1 MKIYDFNLYRAGS
14 IKHKILL
21 SMKLTILLLFVAFLH
36 VNASSFAQ
44 KNITLNEKNASLQ
57 KVLKAIKSQSGFNV
71 FFIQSDLKKSKAVSI
86 DVKDVSLAEA
96 LNQCF
101 KDQPLTYSIQANTIV
116 VKERPANVAPANKT
130 AQETPVNKV
139 IDVIGTILD
148 EIGKGI
154 PGASIKVKGKEQG
167 AASDEN
173 GNFKLVGVADDA
185 ILIISY
191 MGYKTQEVK
200 AAASLKITLVPQT
213 NDLNEVV
220 VVAYGTQKKSSL
232 TGAVATITPKQ
243 LKERPVTSIQN
254 ALQGISP
261 GLTILQRPGDVSAS
275 ATGGTAVNIRGR
287 SSLAG
292 AGTPLYIIDGIP
304 ASSQEFAILNPND
317 ISGMS
322 VLKDASSA
330 ALYGS
335 RAANG
340 VIMVTTK
347 RGGGDKVSIELNA
360 NYGWQS
366 PTRISKYLGSVDYTT
381 LYNEA
386 LTNVGRSPMYTPAQI
401 ELYRNGSQPDL
412 YPNTDWYK
420 EVLRS
425 SAPQSD
431 VNLNINAPGKTTSSY
446 LGLNYLTQ
454 ESLIPN
460 KDQDRFSAKL
470 NTETKVVDN
479 ILKVGTNISFIN
491 QAFDRLGNLSWTE
504 LNRSLPTS
512 VFRQSNGQWGSVNNG
527 TVASSSIPYR
537 NQARMIAES
546 SKGSNRNN
554 LLQTA
559 ANATLTPLKGLSI
572 NGLVSLKFTNNNSTA
587 FNNTMTPINNF
598 LTGNPI
604 ALPAGQGT
612 QNDLREYWVKR
623 KELLVQG
630 TADYE
635 RTFGKH
641 YGKVTVGASQESN
654 VLRSAFIGRRNF
666 PNNDLS
672 TIINGSGNGEDVLSD
687 SNGDDIIAGVF
698 GLANRTAAE
707 EWSMRSMFGRFNYAF
722 DDKYLLEVNARID
735 YSSRF
740 RDDVRRAFFPSFS
753 AGWVVSKEDFMKNIT
768 WVDNFK
774 LRGSYGSLGNQDVVA
789 VGNYFNRL
797 NAGFQYS
804 FEGTAQDGIWQADGS
819 WPTTTWEKVYMTDFG
834 ADITL
839 FKGKLDITA
848 DYYIKD
854 TKDLLLRNAALATYP
869 LTVPFTNAASTRNTG
884 FELAVTHNNRIGKDF
899 TFSVG
904 GNLSL
909 IKSKITKIGDN
920 NNDLF
925 PDPYI
930 QRVGESLG
938 SFYGYQADG
947 LFVSDDEVKGHA
959 FQDARTKAGDIKYR
973 DLNGDN
979 VINAADRTIIGND
992 VPFVN
997 YGFNLSASY
1006 KGFDFNILTYGV
1018 AKVKTYLGQ
1027 EASQPFFNGAN
1038 AKVQLLNRWTK
1049 ENPDPNADFPRTLL
1063 TADAGHNINQLS
1075 SFYLFNGS
1083 YFRVRG
1089 ITLGYTLPQNAVKKI
1104 GLSKLRIYGT
1114 TNNPFTIMADK
1125 RLGDYDPE
1133 SASGRGGYPGI
1144 KTWSFGL
1151 SAGL

>member
-1 MKIYDFNLYRAGS
+1 
-14 IKHKILL
+14 
-21 SMKLTILLLFVAFLH
+21 MKLTILLLFIAFLH
-36 VNASSFAQ
+36 VHAGSFAQ

-57 KVLKAIKSQSGFNV
+57 KVLKAIKNQSGYNV
-71 FFIQSDLKKSKAVSI
+71 FFIQSDLKKANMVSI
-86 DVKDVSLAEA
+86 DIKDMPLTEA

-101 KDQPLTYSIQANTIV
+101 KNQPLTYSIQANTIV
-116 VKERPANVAPANKT
+116 VKERPTNAGPANKPEQS
-130 AQETPVNKV
+130 APVNKV
-139 IDVIGTILD
+139 IDVIGTIVD

-154 PGASIKVKGKEQG
+154 PGASIKIKGREQG
-167 AASDEN
+167 TMSDES
-173 GNFKLVGVADDA
+173 GNFKLTGVADDA
-185 ILIISY
+185 ILVISY
-191 MGYKTQEVK
+191 LGYQTKEIKASATVK
-200 AAASLKITLVPQT
+200 VTLLPQS
-213 NDLNEVV
+213 NDLSEVV

-232 TGAVATITPKQ
+232 TGAIATITPKQ

-304 ASSQEFAILNPND
+304 ASSQEFATLNPND

-347 RGGGDKVSIELNA
+347 RGGGEKATIEFNA

-366 PTRISKYLGSVDYTT
+366 PTRIAKYLGSVDYTT

-420 EVLRS
+420 EVLRPN
-425 SAPQSD
+425 APQGD
-431 VNLNINAPGKTTSSY
+431 VNLNINAPGKITSSY

-470 NTETKVVDN
+470 NTETKVIEN
-479 ILKVGTNISFIN
+479 ILKIGTNISFIN

-504 LNRSLPTS
+504 LNRSLPTT

-527 TVASSSIPYR
+527 TVASSSLPYR

-587 FNNTMTPINNF
+587 FNNTMAPINNF

-604 ALPAGQGT
+604 PLPAGQGT
-612 QNDLREYWVKR
+612 QNDLREYWSKR
-623 KELLVQG
+623 KELLVQA

-641 YGKVTVGASQESN
+641 YGKVTVGSSQESN
-654 VLRSAFIGRRNF
+654 VLRSAFLGRRNF

-672 TIINGSGNGEDVLSD
+672 TIINGSGNGEDILSD
-687 SNGDDIIAGVF
+687 NNNDDIIAGVY

-707 EWSMRSMFGRFNYAF
+707 EWAMRSMFGRFNYAF
-722 DDKYLLEVNARID
+722 EDKYLLEVNARID

-740 RDDVRRAFFPSFS
+740 REDVRRAFFPSFS
-753 AGWVVSKEDFMKNIT
+753 AGWVVSKEDFMKNIN
-768 WVDNFK
+768 WVDNLK

-797 NAGFQYS
+797 NSGFQYS

-834 ADITL
+834 ADMTL

-925 PDPYI
+925 ADDLYI

-938 SFYGYQADG
+938 SFYGYIADG
-947 LFVSDDEVKGHA
+947 LFVSNEEVASHA
-959 FQDARTKAGDIKYR
+959 FQDARTRAGDIKYR
-973 DLNGDN
+973 DINGDN

-997 YGFNLSASY
+997 YGFNLSAAY

-1018 AKVKTYLGQ
+1018 AKVKTFLGQ
-1027 EASQPFFNGAN
+1027 EASTPFFNGAN

-1075 SFYLFNGS
+1075 SFYLFSGS

-1114 TNNPFTIMADK
+1114 ANNPFTIMADK

>member
-1 MKIYDFNLYRAGS
+1 MKIYDFNLYGASR
-14 IKHKILL
+14 IKNKILL
-21 SMKLTILLLFVAFLH
+21 SMKLTILLLFIAILH
-36 VNASSFAQ
+36 VNAGSFAQ
-44 KNITLNEKNASLQ
+44 KNITLSEKNASLQ
-57 KVLKAIKSQSGFNV
+57 KVLKAIKNQSGYNV
-71 FFIQSDLKKSKAVSI
+71 FFIQSDLKKANTVSI
-86 DVKDVSLAEA
+86 DVKDMPLAEA

-101 KDQPLTYSIQANTIV
+101 KNQPLTYSIQANTIV
-116 VKERPANVAPANKT
+116 VKERPVNIVPANKPEQS
-130 AQETPVNKV
+130 APVNKV

-167 AASDEN
+167 TMSDES
-173 GNFKLVGVADDA
+173 GNFKLTGVADDA
-185 ILIISY
+185 TLVISY
-191 MGYKTQEVK
+191 LGYQTKEVK
-200 AAASLKITLVPQT
+200 ASATVKVTMVPQS

-232 TGAVATITPKQ
+232 TGAIATITPKQ

-275 ATGGTAVNIRGR
+275 ATSNTGVNIRGR

-304 ASSQEFAILNPND
+304 ASSQEFASLNPND

-347 RGGGDKVSIELNA
+347 RGGGDKATIEFNA

-366 PTRISKYLGSVDYTT
+366 PTRIAKYLGSVDYTT

-386 LTNVGRSPMYTPAQI
+386 LTNVGRNPIYTPAQI

-420 EVLRS
+420 EVLRE
-425 SAPQSD
+425 SAPLGD
-431 VNLNINAPGKTTSSY
+431 VNLNINSPGKITNSY
-446 LGLNYLTQ
+446 LGLSYLTQ

-470 NTETKVVDN
+470 NTETKVIEN

-491 QAFDRLGNLSWTE
+491 QAFNRLGNLSWTE
-504 LNRSLPTS
+504 LNRSLPTT

-537 NQARMIAES
+537 NQARLVEEAG
-546 SKGSNRNN
+546 KGSDRNN

-604 ALPAGQGT
+604 PLPAGVGT

-623 KELLVQG
+623 KELLIQG

-641 YGKVTVGASQESN
+641 YGKLTLGASQESN
-654 VLRSAFIGRRNF
+654 VFRQAFVGRRNF

-672 TIINGSGNGEDVLSD
+672 TIINGSTNGEDIVAD
-687 SNGDDIIAGVF
+687 PDGV
-698 GLANRTAAE
+698 LANNTTAE
-707 EWSMRSMFGRFNYAF
+707 EWAMRSMFGRFNYTF
-722 DDKYLLEVNARID
+722 NEKYLLELNARID

-740 RDDVRRAFFPSFS
+740 REDVRRAFFPSFS
-753 AGWVVSKEDFMKNIT
+753 AGWIVSKENFMKDIS
-768 WVDNFK
+768 WIDNLK
-774 LRGSYGSLGNQDVVA
+774 IRGSYGSLGNQDVVA

-797 NAGFQYS
+797 NSGYQYS
-804 FEGTAQDGIWQADGS
+804 FEGTAQGGIWQKDGS

-834 ADITL
+834 ADMTF
-839 FKGKLDITA
+839 FKGKLEITT

-854 TKDLLLRNAALATYP
+854 TKDLLLRNTALATYP
-869 LTVPFTNAASTRNTG
+869 LTVPFTNSASTRNTG
-884 FELAVTHNNRIGKDF
+884 FELAINHNNKIGKDL
-899 TFSVG
+899 TFSIG

-909 IKSKITKIGDN
+909 IKSKITKIGADGNDN
-920 NNDLF
+920 FPTGDPSF
-925 PDPYI
+925 PDNSQI
-930 QRVGESLG
+930 QRLGESIG
-938 SFYGYQADG
+938 SFYGYIADG
-947 LFVSDDEVKGHA
+947 LFVSNAEVASHA
-959 FQDARTKAGDIKYR
+959 FQDTRTRAGDIKYR

-979 VINAADRTIIGND
+979 VINAADRTIIGNN
-992 VPFVN
+992 VPFIN
-997 YGFNLSASY
+997 YGFNLSAAY

-1027 EASQPFFNGAN
+1027 EASTPFFNGAN

-1063 TADAGHNINQLS
+1063 TADGGHNIDNYS
-1075 SFYLFNGS
+1075 SFWLFNGA

-1089 ITLGYTLPQNAVKKI
+1089 ITLGYTLPQNAIKKI

-1114 TNNPFTIMADK
+1114 ANNPFTIMADK

>member
-1 MKIYDFNLYRAGS
+1 
-14 IKHKILL
+14 
-21 SMKLTILLLFVAFLH
+21 MKLTILLLFVAFLH
-36 VNASSFAQ
+36 VNAGSFAQ

-57 KVLKAIKSQSGFNV
+57 KVLKAIKSQSGYNV
-71 FFIQSDLKKSKAVSI
+71 FFIQSDLKKANMVSI
-86 DVKDVSLAEA
+86 DIKDMPLTEA

-101 KDQPLTYSIQANTIV
+101 KNQPLTYSIQANTIV
-116 VKERPANVAPANKT
+116 VKERPANIVPANKPE
-130 AQETPVNKV
+130 QSTPVNKV

-154 PGASIKVKGKEQG
+154 PGASIKIKDKEQG
-167 AASDEN
+167 TMSDES
-173 GNFKLVGVADDA
+173 GNFKLTGVADDA
-185 ILIISY
+185 ILVVSY
-191 MGYKTQEVK
+191 LGYQTKEVK
-200 AAASLKITLVPQT
+200 ASATVKVTLVPQS

-232 TGAVATITPKQ
+232 TGAIATITPKQ

-287 SSLAG
+287 SSLQG

-304 ASSQEFAILNPND
+304 ASSQEFATLNPND

-347 RGGGDKVSIELNA
+347 RGGGEKATIEFNA

-366 PTRISKYLGSVDYTT
+366 PTRIAKYLGSVDYTT

-420 EVLRS
+420 EVLRP
-425 SAPQSD
+425 SAPQAD
-431 VNLNINAPGKTTSSY
+431 VNLNINAPGKVTSSY

-460 KDQDRFSAKL
+460 KDQDRFNAKL
-470 NTETKVVDN
+470 NTETKVIEN
-479 ILKVGTNISFIN
+479 ILKIGTNISFIN
-491 QAFDRLGNLSWTE
+491 QAFDRLGNLAWTE
-504 LNRSLPTS
+504 LNRSLPTT

-587 FNNTMTPINNF
+587 FNNIMTPINNF

-612 QNDLREYWVKR
+612 QNDLREYWSKR

-641 YGKVTVGASQESN
+641 YGKLTVGASQESN
-654 VLRSAFIGRRNF
+654 VLRSAFLGRRNF

-672 TIINGSGNGEDVLSD
+672 TIINGSGNGEDILSD
-687 SNGDDIIAGVF
+687 NNNDDIIGGVF

-722 DDKYLLEVNARID
+722 NDKYLLEVNARID

-740 RDDVRRAFFPSFS
+740 REDVRRAFFPSFS
-753 AGWVVSKEDFMKNIT
+753 AGWVVSKEDFMKNMT
-768 WVDNFK
+768 WVDNLK
-774 LRGSYGSLGNQDVVA
+774 IRGSYGSLGNQDVVS

-834 ADITL
+834 IDMTL
-839 FKGKLDITA
+839 LKGKFDITA

-884 FELAVTHNNRIGKDF
+884 VELAINHNNRIGKDF
-899 TFSVG
+899 TFSIG

-920 NNDLF
+920 NNDRF
-925 PDPYI
+925 DGQYI

-938 SFYGYQADG
+938 SFYGYIADG
-947 LFVSDDEVKGHA
+947 LFVSNEEVASHA
-959 FQDARTKAGDIKYR
+959 FQDARTRAGDIKYR
-973 DLNGDN
+973 DINGDN

-1018 AKVKTYLGQ
+1018 AKVKTFLGQ
-1027 EASQPFFNGAN
+1027 EASTPFFNGAN
-1038 AKVQLLNRWTK
+1038 AKTQLLNRWTK

-1063 TADAGHNINQLS
+1063 TADAGHNIDQLS
-1075 SFYLFNGS
+1075 SFYLFSGS

-1125 RLGDYDPE
+1125 RLSDYDPE

>member
-1 MKIYDFNLYRAGS
+1 
-14 IKHKILL
+14 
-21 SMKLTILLLFVAFLH
+21 MKLTILLLFIAFLH
-36 VNASSFAQ
+36 VNAGSFAQ

-57 KVLKAIKSQSGFNV
+57 KVLKAIKNQSGYNV
-71 FFIQSDLKKSKAVSI
+71 FFIQSDLKKANMVSI
-86 DVKDVSLAEA
+86 DIKDMPLTEA

-101 KDQPLTYSIQANTIV
+101 KNQPLTYSIQANTIV
-116 VKERPANVAPANKT
+116 VKERPANTVPANKPEQS
-130 AQETPVNKV
+130 APVNRV
-139 IDVIGTILD
+139 IDVIGTIVD

-154 PGASIKVKGKEQG
+154 PGASIKIKGKEQG
-167 AASDEN
+167 TMSDES
-173 GNFKLVGVADDA
+173 GNFKLTGVADDA
-185 ILIISY
+185 ILVISY
-191 MGYKTQEVK
+191 LGYQTKEIKASATVK
-200 AAASLKITLVPQT
+200 VTLMPQS

-232 TGAVATITPKQ
+232 TGAIATITPKQ

-304 ASSQEFAILNPND
+304 ASSQEFATLNPND

-347 RGGGDKVSIELNA
+347 RGGGEKATIEFNA

-366 PTRISKYLGSVDYTT
+366 PTRIAKYLGSVDYTT

-420 EVLRS
+420 EVLRP
-425 SAPQSD
+425 SAPQGD
-431 VNLNINAPGKTTSSY
+431 VNLNINAPGKITSSY

-460 KDQDRFSAKL
+460 KDQNRFNAKL
-470 NTETKVVDN
+470 NTETKVIEN

-504 LNRSLPTS
+504 LNRSLPTT
-512 VFRQSNGQWGSVNNG
+512 VFRQSNGQWGSINNG
-527 TVASSSIPYR
+527 TAASSSLPYR

-604 ALPAGQGT
+604 PLPAGQGT
-612 QNDLREYWVKR
+612 QNDLREYWSKR
-623 KELLVQG
+623 KELLVQA

-641 YGKVTVGASQESN
+641 YGKITVGASQESN

-672 TIINGSGNGEDVLSD
+672 TIINGSGNGEDILSD
-687 SNGDDIIAGVF
+687 NNNDDIITGVY

-707 EWSMRSMFGRFNYAF
+707 EWAMRSMFGRFNYAF
-722 DDKYLLEVNARID
+722 EDKYLLEVNARID

-740 RDDVRRAFFPSFS
+740 REDVRRAFFPSFS
-753 AGWVVSKEDFMKNIT
+753 AGWVVSKENFMKNIN
-768 WVDNFK
+768 WVDNLK

-869 LTVPFTNAASTRNTG
+869 LRVPFTNAASTRNTG

-925 PDPYI
+925 VDDLYI

-938 SFYGYQADG
+938 SFYGYIADG
-947 LFVSDDEVKGHA
+947 LFVSNEEVASHA
-959 FQDARTKAGDIKYR
+959 FQDARTRAGDIKYR
-973 DLNGDN
+973 DINGDN

-1006 KGFDFNILTYGV
+1006 KGFDFNVLTYGV
-1018 AKVKTYLGQ
+1018 AKVKTFLGQ
-1027 EASQPFFNGAN
+1027 EASTPFFNGAN

-1075 SFYLFNGS
+1075 SFYLFSGS

-1114 TNNPFTIMADK
+1114 ANNPFTIMADK

>member
-1 MKIYDFNLYRAGS
+1 
-14 IKHKILL
+14 
-21 SMKLTILLLFVAFLH
+21 MKLTILLLFVAFLH
-36 VNASSFAQ
+36 VNAASFAQ

-57 KVLKAIKSQSGFNV
+57 KVLKAIKNQSGYYV
-71 FFIQSDLKKSKAVSI
+71 FFIQSDLKKANTVSI
-86 DVKDVSLAEA
+86 DVKDMPLAEV

-101 KDQPLTYSIQANTIV
+101 KNQPLTYSIQANTIV
-116 VKERPANVAPANKT
+116 IKERPLNIAPSFNLE
-130 AQETPVNKV
+130 QSTPVNKV

-167 AASDEN
+167 TMSDEA
-173 GNFKLVGVADDA
+173 GNFKLTGVADDA
-185 ILIISY
+185 TLVISY
-191 MGYKTQEVK
+191 LGYQTKEVK
-200 AAASLKITLVPQT
+200 ASATVKVTMVPQT

-232 TGAVATITPKQ
+232 TGAIATITPKQ

-304 ASSQEFAILNPND
+304 ASSQEFATLNPND

-340 VIMVTTK
+340 VIMVTTR
-347 RGGGDKVSIELNA
+347 RGGGEKATIEFNA

-366 PTRISKYLGSVDYTT
+366 PTRIAKYLGSVDYTT

-420 EVLRS
+420 EVLRP
-425 SAPQSD
+425 SAPQAD
-431 VNLNINAPGKTTSSY
+431 VNLNINAPGKITSSY

-460 KDQDRFSAKL
+460 KDQDRFNAKL
-470 NTETKVVDN
+470 NTETKVIEN

-491 QAFDRLGNLSWTE
+491 QAFDRLGNLAWTE
-504 LNRSLPTS
+504 LNRSLPTT

-546 SKGSNRNN
+546 SKGNNRNN

-604 ALPAGQGT
+604 SLPAGVGT

-641 YGKVTVGASQESN
+641 YGKLTVGASQESN

-672 TIINGSGNGEDVLSD
+672 TIINGSGNGEDILSD
-687 SNGDDIIAGVF
+687 NNNDDIIAGVF

-722 DDKYLLEVNARID
+722 EDKYLLEVNARID

-740 RDDVRRAFFPSFS
+740 REDVRRAFFPSFS

-768 WVDNFK
+768 WVDNLK

-819 WPTTTWEKVYMTDFG
+819 WPTTTWEKVYMTNFG
-834 ADITL
+834 VDMTL

-854 TKDLLLRNAALATYP
+854 TKDLLLRNAALAFYP
-869 LTVPFTNAASTRNTG
+869 LNVPFTNSASTRNTG
-884 FELAVTHNNRIGKDF
+884 VELAINHNNRIGKDF
-899 TFSVG
+899 TFSIG

-920 NNDLF
+920 NNDRF
-925 PDPYI
+925 DGQFI
-930 QRVGESLG
+930 QRVGESIG
-938 SFYGYQADG
+938 SFYGYIADG
-947 LFVSDDEVKGHA
+947 LFVSNAEVASHA
-959 FQDARTKAGDIKYR
+959 FQDARTRAGDIKYR
-973 DLNGDN
+973 DINGDN
-979 VINAADRTIIGND
+979 VINAADRTVIGND

-997 YGFNLSASY
+997 YGFNLSAAY

-1027 EASQPFFNGAN
+1027 EASAPFFNGAN

-1063 TADAGHNINQLS
+1063 TADAGHNIDQLS
-1075 SFYLFNGS
+1075 SFYLFSGS

>member
-1 MKIYDFNLYRAGS
+1 
-14 IKHKILL
+14 
-21 SMKLTILLLFVAFLH
+21 MKLTILLLFVAFLH
-36 VNASSFAQ
+36 VNAGSFAQ

-57 KVLKAIKSQSGFNV
+57 KVLKAIKNQSGYNV
-71 FFIQSDLKKSKAVSI
+71 FFIQSDLKKANTVSI
-86 DVKDVSLAEA
+86 DIKDMPLAEA

-101 KDQPLTYSIQANTIV
+101 KNQPLTYSIQANTIV
-116 VKERPANVAPANKT
+116 VKERPANIVPANKPE
-130 AQETPVNKV
+130 QSTPVNKV

-167 AASDEN
+167 TMSDEG
-173 GNFKLVGVADDA
+173 GNFKLTGVADDA

-191 MGYKTQEVK
+191 LGYQTKEVK
-200 AAASLKITLVPQT
+200 ASATVKVTLVAQS

-232 TGAVATITPKQ
+232 TGAIATITPKQ

-304 ASSQEFAILNPND
+304 ASSQEFATLNPND

-347 RGGGDKVSIELNA
+347 RGGGEKATIEFNA

-366 PTRISKYLGSVDYTT
+366 PTRIAKYLGSVDYTT

-420 EVLRS
+420 EVLRP
-425 SAPQSD
+425 SAPQAD
-431 VNLNINAPGKTTSSY
+431 VNLNINAPGKITSSY

-460 KDQDRFSAKL
+460 KDQDRFNAKL
-470 NTETKVVDN
+470 NTETKVIEN
-479 ILKVGTNISFIN
+479 ILKIGTNISFIN

-504 LNRSLPTS
+504 LNRSLPTT

-598 LTGNPI
+598 LTGNAI

-612 QNDLREYWVKR
+612 QNDLREYWSKR
-623 KELLVQG
+623 KELLIQG

-641 YGKVTVGASQESN
+641 YGKLTVGASQESN
-654 VLRSAFIGRRNF
+654 VLRSAFLGRRNF

-672 TIINGSGNGEDVLSD
+672 TIINGSGNGEDILSD
-687 SNGDDIIAGVF
+687 NNGDDIIGGVF

-722 DDKYLLEVNARID
+722 NDKYLLEVNARID

-740 RDDVRRAFFPSFS
+740 REDVRKAFFPSFS
-753 AGWVVSKEDFMKNIT
+753 AGWVVSKEDFMKNIN
-768 WVDNFK
+768 WVDNLK
-774 LRGSYGSLGNQDVVA
+774 LRGSYGSLGNQDVVS

-834 ADITL
+834 VDMTL
-839 FKGKLDITA
+839 LKGKLDITA

-854 TKDLLLRNAALATYP
+854 TKDLLLQNAALKTYP
-869 LTVPFTNAASTRNTG
+869 LKVPFTNSASTRNTG
-884 FELAVTHNNRIGKDF
+884 VELAINHNNRIGKDF
-899 TFSVG
+899 TFSIG

-920 NNDLF
+920 NNDRF
-925 PDPYI
+925 DNQYI

-938 SFYGYQADG
+938 SFYGYIADG
-947 LFVSDDEVKGHA
+947 LFVSNEEVASHP
-959 FQDARTKAGDIKYR
+959 FQDARTRAGDIKYR
-973 DLNGDN
+973 DINGDN

-997 YGFNLSASY
+997 YGFNLSAAY

-1027 EASQPFFNGAN
+1027 EASAPFFNGAN
-1038 AKVQLLNRWTK
+1038 AKVQLLNRWTQ

-1063 TADAGHNINQLS
+1063 TANAGHNIDQLS
-1075 SFYLFNGS
+1075 SFYLFSGS